1 MPKMKTKASAKK
13 RFRLTATGKVRANF
27 ACKNHFM
34 RRRSKR
40 MIRKTRGTTI
50 MSAVDTKI
58 VKKYLPY
65 V

>member
-1 MPKMKTKASAKK
+1 MPKLKSKSGAKK
-13 RFRLTATGKVRANF
+13 RFSSTASGKLRRNF
-27 ACKNHFM
+27 AGKNHFM

>member
-1 MPKMKTKASAKK
+1 MPKLKSKSGAKK
-13 RFRLTATGKVRANF
+13 RFSSTASGKLRRNYAG
-27 ACKNHFM
+27 KNHFM

>member
-1 MPKMKTKASAKK
+1 MPKLKSKSGAKK
-13 RFRLTATGKVRANF
+13 RFSSTASGKLRRNF
-27 ACKNHFM
+27 AGKNHFM

-50 MSAVDTKI
+50 MSAADTKI

>member
-1 MPKMKTKASAKK
+1 MPKLKSKSGAKK
-13 RFRLTATGKVRANF
+13 RFSSTASGKLRRNYAG
-27 ACKNHFM
+27 KNHFM

-40 MIRKTRGTTI
+40 MIRTTRGTTI
-50 MSAVDTKI
+50 MCDVDARI

>member
-1 MPKMKTKASAKK
+1 MPKLKSKSGAKK
-13 RFRLTATGKVRANF
+13 RFSSTASGKLRRNYAG
-27 ACKNHFM
+27 KNHFM

-40 MIRKTRGTTI
+40 MLRKTRGTTI
-50 MSAVDTKI
+50 MSAADTKI

>member
-1 MPKMKTKASAKK
+1 MPKLKSKSSAKK
-13 RFRLTATGKVRANF
+13 RFSRTATGKLRRNYAG
-27 ACKNHFM
+27 KNHFM

-40 MIRKTRGTTI
+40 MIRKTRGTTV
-50 MSAVDTKI
+50 MSAVDARI

>member
-1 MPKMKTKASAKK
+1 MPKLKSKSGAKK
-13 RFRLTATGKVRANF
+13 RFSSTASGKLRRNYAG
-27 ACKNHFM
+27 KNHFM

-50 MSAVDTKI
+50 MSAADTKI